1 MLVPEQR
8 PPEPPAALP
17 VFFTDADTSVT
28 DGTFQ
33 RGTGRMPVM
42 SLEEGEVVCFR
53 TTNGESHAPSITR
66 ELVANDAAPG
76 PICAR
81 STVAQRSTSVEE

>member
-1 MLVPEQR
+1 M
-8 PPEPPAALP
+8 
-17 VFFTDADTSVT
+17 
-28 DGTFQ
+28 
-33 RGTGRMPVM
+33 
-42 SLEEGEVVCFR
+42 CFR